1 MRDGNHGFWF
11 MLKYGGNMKK
21 FYDTK
26 TFIILLGLLIPQV
39 AIGASGP
46 TVPNASVTSIAV
58 NPTSQNI
65 MYAGT
70 KATIVGAT
78 SGLYKTT
85 DWGTTWT
92 LTSLKQDIGFV
103 IVDPATPST
112 VYASPFILD
121 SINSTAGLFK
131 STDGGVTW
139 SNIDILGLIFGNSL
153 PVSKLIFDINDV
165 MYAITTD
172 FTSVYKSADA
182 GTTWT
187 PIFGGISG
195 VESLAI
201 SPANPLNMVLVTVF
215 DGIFKSSDGGTSSV
229 AANTG
234 LPVQSLFFKWV
245 KYDPINPNIVYASN
259 GTVYKSTDGG
269 TSWNVGPAVPFLPSV
284 ALNLNAASFNTGSS
298 LTLTR
303 SMFSGIPVANADIYV
318 ALLLPDGTLLIFQPN
333 GSASTAITPRP
344 ADIPVPSATDI
355 VFNYTFTGAEP
366 IGTYTWFAALGQ
378 PKTLNVIGS
387 IAQVS
392 FTFGP

>member
-1 MRDGNHGFWF
+1 
-11 MLKYGGNMKK
+11 MKII
-21 FYDTK
+21 YNIK
-26 TFIILLGLLIPQV
+26 TFIVLLGLLIPQV
-39 AIGASGP
+39 AISASGP

-85 DWGTTWT
+85 DWGTTWV
-92 LTSLKQDIGFV
+92 LTSLHQDIGFV

-112 VYASPFILD
+112 VYASPFID
-121 SINSTAGLFK
+121 TSTGLTGGLFK
-131 STDGGVTW
+131 STNGGNTW
-139 SNIDILGLIFGNSL
+139 SNLQI
-153 PVSKLIFDINDV
+153 INDV
-165 MYAITTD
+165 LGGSSPVQKLVFDTNNVLYAITQDVTA
-172 FTSVYKSADA
+172 SSGVWKSTNG

-187 PIFGGISG
+187 PIFSGITAP
-195 VESLAI
+195 VSLAI
-201 SPANPLNMVLVTVF
+201 SPANPLNMVLVTSF
-215 DGIFKSSDGGTSSV
+215 DGIFKSTSGGATSV
-229 AANTG
+229 ASSTG

-259 GTVYKSTDGG
+259 WTAVYKSIDGG
-269 TSWNVGPAVPFLPSV
+269 ASWNVGPAVPVLPNV
-284 ALNLNAASFNTGSS
+284 ALNLNAASFSTGST

-333 GSASTAITPRP
+333 GSVSTAITPRP

-355 VFNYTFTGAEP
+355 VLNYTFTGIEP
-366 IGTYTWFAALGQ
+366 VGTYTWFAALTQ
-378 PKTLNVIGS
+378 PGTLNFIGTV
-387 IAQVS
+387 AQAS
-392 FTFGP
+392 FNFSP